1 MSSQSAPFKSQGKEA
16 IRRANLSAALTSVR
30 LAGHQSRS
38 ELIKALRLSRTTVFE
53 LVGQL
58 VGQLVELGLVTEIE
72 SPAASGVG
80 RPSFVVSPDAHV
92 GAIAVNP
99 ESDALSIGVVNL
111 RGEILSRKRIATPEP
126 LTPIQAAELI
136 GGRQLR
142 LLPKKL

>member
-53 LVGQL
+53 L